1 MTEDQWLPLAAKG
14 EPMPEGLDLLSQYA
28 YLAIRS
34 VYREHRDGRITSQ
47 QGSIEKNAV
56 LSQYRKE
63 KNRQVIIDQVFK
75 KHTGMY
81 ADIEGAVYRYQHDK
95 CIENAD
101 KMLEVIYGKVFD
113 HDENH

>member
-34 VYREHRDGRITSQ
+34 VYREHRDGKITSQ
-47 QGSIEKNAV
+47 QGSVEK
-56 LSQYRKE
+56 YRKE

-75 KHTGMY
+75 KYTGMY
-81 ADIEGAVYRYQHDK
+81 ADIEGAVSRYQHDK

-113 HDENH
+113 HDETS